1 MNKKEYF
8 ERQKNRYQKGELE
21 WCAKAAREYRSENT
35 DQIMRIADEAVR
47 LFLTYPGTWSVPTKR
62 RRLHIPLTGRICP
75 QMIRS
80 LFIR

>member
-47 LFLTYPGTWSVPTKR
+47 LEFIFDLWSVPTKR